1 MIKWFLLMTLA
12 SASNIQTLETS
23 NQFEDFLALR
33 DMDAVLVTNS
43 NDYNLINALS
53 VAYSSL
59 RFGHLKKA
67 ASNLF
72 PPSTIRTYNTF
83 NLRLEEHE
91 FHWKSLM
98 HLDYWIMNTTTPE
111 IVEPSQPIFQVVY
124 DYTKHHFLS
133 FGLEIEM
140 IQRLSNVYRPKII
153 FVDVPIDNM
162 LLSEKFNVSSIPTA
176 VLATVESSEMK
187 FEHLDLD
194 EKYIYDRLY
203 DILYST
209 HGEL

>member
-33 DMDAVLVTNS
+33 DMDAVLVTNTH
-43 NDYNLINALS
+43 DYNLVNALS
-53 VAYSSL
+53 VAYPSL
-59 RFGHLKKA
+59 RFGHLKKYA
-67 ASNLF
+67 NNLF

-83 NLRLEEHE
+83 NLILEEHQ
-91 FHWKSLM
+91 FDWKSLM

-111 IVEPSQPIFQVVY
+111 IVEPSHPIFQVVY
-124 DYTKHHFLS
+124 DYSKHHFLS
-133 FGLEIEM
+133 FGMEIEM

-153 FVDVPIDNM
+153 FIDVPIDNM
-162 LLSEKFNVSSIPTA
+162 LLSKKFNVSSIPTA

-194 EKYIYDRLY
+194 EQYIYDRLY
-203 DILYST
+203 DIVYVN
-209 HGEL
+209 EL